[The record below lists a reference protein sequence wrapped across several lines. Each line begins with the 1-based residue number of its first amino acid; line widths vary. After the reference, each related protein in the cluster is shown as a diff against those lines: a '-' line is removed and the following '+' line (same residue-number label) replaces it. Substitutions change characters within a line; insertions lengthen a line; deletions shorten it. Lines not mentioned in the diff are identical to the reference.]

1 MKTIKRKL
9 VVVVFMLGTVL
20 NYANST
26 KKFSPPVETKKVK
39 VEFKNVKKGHT
50 LTIKDKQGNILHS
63 ENATKKGNLTKVFDL
78 SSLKDGVYSI
88 ELHKDFRILVKPFK
102 VASHQ
107 VIFRKNLEKV
117 IFKPIIRA
125 KEDLIFISKK
135 ASDKEPVKIIIYY
148 NDNPIHTEV
157 ITNELHVNRIYKLDP
172 KEKGTYR
179 AVVFSNKKSYAKKF
193 TL

>member
-1 MKTIKRKL
+1 ME
-9 VVVVFMLGTVL
+9 
-20 NYANST
+20 A
-26 KKFSPPVETKKVK
+26 KKVK
-39 VEFKNVKKGHT
+39 VEFKNVKKGHI

-63 ENATKKGNLTKVFDL
+63 ENAIKKGNLTKIFDL

-88 ELHKDFRILVKPFK
+88 ELHKDFRILVKPFQ
-102 VASHQ
+102 VESHQ
-107 VIFRKNLEKV
+107 VVFEKNLEKV

-135 ASDKEPVKIIIYY
+135 ALDKEYVKIIIYY

-157 ITNELHVNRIYKLDP
+157 ITNEPHVNRIYKLDP
-172 KEKGTYR
+172 NEKGKYR
-179 AVVFSNKKSYAKKF
+179 AVVFSNKKSYTKNF

>member
-9 VVVVFMLGTVL
+9 VVVVFMLGTVF
-20 NYANST
+20 NYANNT
-26 KKFSPPVETKKVK
+26 KEDSRLMETTNVK
-39 VEFKNVKKGHT
+39 VEFKDVKKGHT

-78 SSLKDGVYSI
+78 SSLKDGMYSI

-107 VIFRKNLEKV
+107 VIFEKNLEKV

-135 ASDKEPVKIIIYY
+135 AVDKEAVKIIIYY

-157 ITNELHVNRIYKLDP
+157 ITNALQVNRIYKLDS
-172 KEKGTYR
+172 KEKGSYR
-179 AVVFSNKKSYAKKF
+179 AVVYSNKKSYTKNF

>member
-9 VVVVFMLGTVL
+9 VVVVFMLGTVF
-20 NYANST
+20 NYANNT
-26 KKFSPPVETKKVK
+26 KEDSRLMETTNVK
-39 VEFKNVKKGHT
+39 VEFKDVKKGHT

-78 SSLKDGVYSI
+78 SSLKDGMYSI
-88 ELHKDFRILVKPFK
+88 ELHKDFRILVKPSK

-107 VIFRKNLEKV
+107 VIFEKNLEKV

-135 ASDKEPVKIIIYY
+135 AVDKEAVKIIIYY

-157 ITNELHVNRIYKLDP
+157 ITNALQVNRIYKLDL
-172 KEKGTYR
+172 KEKGSYR
-179 AVVFSNKKSYAKKF
+179 AVVYSNKKSYTKNF

>member
-9 VVVVFMLGTVL
+9 VVVVFMLGTVF
-20 NYANST
+20 NYANNT
-26 KKFSPPVETKKVK
+26 KEVSRLIETTNVK
-39 VEFKNVKKGHT
+39 VEFKDVKKGHT

-78 SSLKDGVYSI
+78 SSLKDGMYSI

-107 VIFRKNLEKV
+107 VIFEKNLEKV

-135 ASDKEPVKIIIYY
+135 ALDKEAVKIIIYY

-157 ITNELHVNRIYKLDP
+157 ITNALQVNRIYKLDP

-179 AVVFSNKKSYAKKF
+179 AVVYSNKKSYTKNF

>member
-9 VVVVFMLGTVL
+9 VVVVFMLGTVF
-20 NYANST
+20 NYANNT
-26 KKFSPPVETKKVK
+26 KEVSRLMETKNVK

-78 SSLKDGVYSI
+78 SSLKDGMYSI

-107 VIFRKNLEKV
+107 VIFEKNLEKV

-135 ASDKEPVKIIIYY
+135 AVDKEAVKIIIYY

-157 ITNELHVNRIYKLDP
+157 ITNALQVNRIYKLDP
-172 KEKGTYR
+172 KEKGSYR
-179 AVVFSNKKSYAKKF
+179 AVVYSNKKSYTKNF

>member
-9 VVVVFMLGTVL
+9 VVVVFMLGTVF
-20 NYANST
+20 NYANNT
-26 KKFSPPVETKKVK
+26 KEVSRLIETTNVK

-50 LTIKDKQGNILHS
+50 LTIKDKQGKILHS

-78 SSLKDGVYSI
+78 SSLKDGMYSI

-107 VIFRKNLEKV
+107 VIFEKNLEKV

-135 ASDKEPVKIIIYY
+135 ALDKEAVKIIIYY

-157 ITNELHVNRIYKLDP
+157 ITNALQVNRIYKLDP

-179 AVVFSNKKSYAKKF
+179 AVVYSNKKSYTKNF